1 MECLWVQRMNSPI
14 ISFKKSMEFGIGVR
28 RVITRL
34 SIRNMHLSFSTP
46 VLFAERLSAQKKN
59 ANRNLVIYIAAGV
72 VLVRREFE
80 QKFQEIV
87 NLKVKNSF

>member
-1 MECLWVQRMNSPI
+1 MRRI
-14 ISFKKSMEFGIGVR
+14 IIR
-28 RVITRL
+28 RY
-34 SIRNMHLSFSTP
+34 IRNMHLSFSTP
-46 VLFAERLSAQKKN
+46 VLFAERFSAQKRN
-59 ANRNLVIYIAAGV
+59 ANRNLVIYIVAGV